1 MMKVIALLAAVASV
15 SAFAPNAAFSRGRT
29 DLAISDDQFSTL
41 QGIISEQLD
50 VDSGKVT
57 KEASFT
63 DDLDA
68 DSLDVVEMVM
78 AIEETFEIEIED
90 EAASSIKTVGD
101 VCNYLDEN
109 IEK

>member
-1 MMKVIALLAAVASV
+1 MKIIALLAAIASA
-15 SAFAPNAAFSRGRT
+15 SAFAPNAAFSRGPT
-29 DLAISDDQFSTL
+29 SLAATMTTEQFNTLKSIISD
-41 QGIISEQLD
+41 QLD
-50 VDSGKVT
+50 VAVEKVT

-78 AIEETFEIEIED
+78 AIEETFGIEIED

-101 VCNYLDEN
+101 VCNYLEVTL
-109 IEK
+109 K

>member
-1 MMKVIALLAAVASV
+1 MKIIALLTTIASA
-15 SAFAPNAAFSRGRT
+15 SAFAPNAAFSRGLTSVAAVMT
-29 DLAISDDQFSTL
+29 DEQFTTLQSIISD
-41 QGIISEQLD
+41 QLD
-50 VDSGKVT
+50 VDVEKVV

-78 AIEETFEIEIED
+78 SIEETFGIEIED

-101 VCNYLDEN
+101 VCNYLE
-109 IEK
+109 ETLK

>member
-1 MMKVIALLAAVASV
+1 MKVIAFLAAIASV

-29 DLAISDDQFSTL
+29 ALAISTDDFVKL
-41 QGIISEQLD
+41 QGIIAEQLD
-50 VDSGKVT
+50 VEVGKVT
-57 KEASFT
+57 EGASFT

-78 AIEETFEIEIED
+78 SIEETFGIEIED

-101 VCNYLDEN
+101 VCKYLDSN
-109 IEK
+109 K

>member
-1 MMKVIALLAAVASV
+1 MKVIAFLAAIASV

-29 DLAISDDQFSTL
+29 ALAISDDDFVKL
-41 QGIISEQLD
+41 QGIIAEQLD
-50 VDSGKVT
+50 VEVGKVT
-57 KEASFT
+57 EGASFT

-78 AIEETFEIEIED
+78 SIEETFGIEIED

-101 VCNYLDEN
+101 VCKYLDSN
-109 IEK
+109 K

>member
-1 MMKVIALLAAVASV
+1 MKIIAFLAAIASA
-15 SAFAPNAAFSRGRT
+15 SAFAPNAAFSRGLTSVSATMT
-29 DLAISDDQFSTL
+29 DEQFTTL
-41 QGIISEQLD
+41 QSIIADQLD
-50 VDSGKVT
+50 VDVAKVT

-78 AIEETFEIEIED
+78 SIEETFEIEIED

-101 VCNYLDEN
+101 VCNYLESN
-109 IEK
+109 M

>member
-1 MMKVIALLAAVASV
+1 MKFAAAFVALVASA

-29 DLAISDDQFSTL
+29 ALAISDEQFSTL
-41 QGIISEQLD
+41 QGIIAEQLD
-50 VDSGKVT
+50 VDAAKVT

-78 AIEETFEIEIED
+78 SIEEAFEVEIED

-101 VCNYLDEN
+101 VCEYLDKN
-109 IEK
+109 L

>member
-29 DLAISDDQFSTL
+29 DLAISDDQFNTL
-41 QGIISEQLD
+41 QGIIAEQLD

-78 AIEETFEIEIED
+78 EIED